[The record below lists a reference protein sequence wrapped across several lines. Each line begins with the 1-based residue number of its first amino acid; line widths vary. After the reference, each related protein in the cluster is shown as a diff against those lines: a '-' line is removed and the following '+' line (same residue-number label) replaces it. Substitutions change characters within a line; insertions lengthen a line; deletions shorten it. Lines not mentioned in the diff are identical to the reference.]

1 MKIIFIH
8 EVDWLNKVVYD
19 LHSLAE
25 LLSLL
30 GHQVYAIDYENAWQR
45 NSLFDFGTLN
55 TKEFESV
62 SRAFSGSSVHLKRPG
77 FIKIPA
83 VSRLSVSLTHFFE
96 IRRTIR
102 DENIDVIVLYSV
114 PTNGLETICLARRFN
129 VPVVFRSIDI
139 LHQLVPHSVVRPTSK
154 IEALSRLT
162 DAVYRPVTNH
172 ILRPATKILEKMVY
186 SRVDGILA
194 ITPHHSRYV
203 IGMGASEAR
212 VKLLPL
218 PIDTNLFRPS
228 VDCSAIRQ
236 KWGLRETDKIIVFV
250 GTLFEFSGLDGF
262 IRELPQIVQRIP
274 ETKLLIVGDGAQR
287 RKLES
292 IVAELGLQKYVIIT
306 GFEPYQT
313 MPQYMNAATVCINPF
328 LVKNETKDI
337 FPGKIIQYIACGKAT
352 VATPLLGIKA
362 LIPDETYGVIYAK
375 DAEEMAAKVVWL
387 LESPE
392 SRRRLELA
400 GLDYIKRNHDHMAI
414 GSRLESYL
422 KKCIEDKRGGRNY

>member
-1 MKIIFIH
+1 MRILFIH
-8 EVDWLNKVVYD
+8 EVDWINKVVYD

-30 GHQVYAIDYENAWQR
+30 GHQVYAIDYENAWRR
-45 NSLFDFGTLN
+45 NGLLDFGTLN
-55 TKEFESV
+55 TKEFEGV

-83 VSRLSVSLTHFFE
+83 VSRLSASVTQSFE

-102 DENIDVIVLYSV
+102 DEKIDAVVLYSV
-114 PTNGLETICLARRFN
+114 PTNGLQTIYLARKFN

-139 LHQLVPHSVVRPTSK
+139 LHQLVPHSMLRPAYK
-154 IEALSRLT
+154 IEALSRLS
-162 DAVYRPVTNH
+162 DAVYRLVTHH
-172 ILRPATKILEKMVY
+172 ILRPATKILEKLVY
-186 SRVDGILA
+186 SKVDEILA

-203 IGMGASEAR
+203 IDMGAPEAR

-228 VDCSAIRQ
+228 VDCSAVRQ
-236 KWGLRETDKIIVFV
+236 RWGLSETDKIIVFV

-262 IRELPQIVQRIP
+262 IREMPQIVQRIP

-292 IVAELGLQKYVIIT
+292 LVAELGLQRYVIIT

-328 LVKNETKDI
+328 LVENETKDI
-337 FPGKIIQYIACGKAT
+337 FPGKVIQYISCGKAT
-352 VATPLLGIKA
+352 VATPLLGITT
-362 LIPDETYGVIYAK
+362 LLPDESKGIVYASNAK
-375 DAEEMAAKVVWL
+375 EMAAKVVWL

-392 SRRRLELA
+392 VRKRLELA
-400 GLDYIKRNHDHMAI
+400 GLDYIKQNHDHMMI
-414 GSRLESYL
+414 GRQLESYL
-422 KKCIEDKRGGRNY
+422 QRCVEDRRGGRN